1 MNDLIKKG
9 LLFLVGLLVLSA
21 IIFCTKI
28 FYSECFTNEVFA
40 EETSNKTQNNST
52 VFINIS
58 QIPFP
63 KELDFCGERVPLEN
77 PEVRERAEREFYLL
91 LQQQGQLALYLKRAG
106 RFFPIYERVLK
117 EMNLPDDL
125 KYLSVAESA
134 LFQSR
139 SSANAFGLWQFMEA
153 TAKSHGLRIDKFV
166 DERANVE
173 KSTRAALT
181 YLSSRHKNFGSW
193 ALAAAAYNMGAT
205 GLRNAM
211 NNQKVDNYYDLFLN
225 SETSRFV
232 FRIVIIKELMK
243 NAQKYGID
251 FAEDELYSFGNI
263 KTITVNAAIPNLTE
277 WAARHNNL
285 LKDVR
290 LLNPWILTNELPS
303 GNWKILVYD
312 KK

>member
-1 MNDLIKKG
+1 MNDLIKKC
-9 LLFLVGLLVLSA
+9 LLFGSGLIVLGV
-21 IIFCTKI
+21 IIFCTKM
-28 FYSECFTNEVFA
+28 FYSECLANEIQA
-40 EETSNKTQNNST
+40 EQTKPIEQNNSN

-106 RFFPIYERVLK
+106 RFFPIYERIIK

-153 TAKSHGLRIDKFV
+153 TARNHGLRIDKFV
-166 DERANVE
+166 DERAHVE
-173 KSTRAALT
+173 KSTLAALT
-181 YLSSRHKNFGSW
+181 YLAGGYRTFGSW
-193 ALAAAAYNMGAT
+193 ALTAAAYNMGRT
-205 GLRNAM
+205 GVRNAM
-211 NNQKVDNYYDLFLN
+211 NRQNVDNYYDLFLN
-225 SETSRFV
+225 QETSRFV

-243 NAQKYGID
+243 NAKKYGID
-251 FAEDELYSFGNI
+251 FSEDELYSFG
-263 KTITVNAAIPNLTE
+263 KTRTVTVNGAIPNLVD
-277 WAARHNNL
+277 WAASHNNL

-290 LLNPWILTNELPS
+290 LLNPWILTNELPN
-303 GNWKILVYD
+303 GKWEIMIYD
-312 KK
+312 K